1 MAETTE
7 KPHHYQVR
15 SVDTSITMQQLTL
28 QPALD
33 IKKAP
38 NRMDD

>member
-15 SVDTSITMQQLTL
+15 SVDTSITMQQ
-28 QPALD
+28 PALD
-33 IKKAP
+33 IKKHLIAWTT
-38 NRMDD
+38 RCL